1 MKKFEINIYENIIH
15 LKKYKKILNISDCN
29 IKIDIFD
36 KIVNINGKCL
46 RIVGIDEYEICIKG
60 EILSIEFING

>member
-15 LKKYKKILNISDCN
+15 LKYYKKILNISDCN

-60 EILSIEFING
+60 EILSIEYING